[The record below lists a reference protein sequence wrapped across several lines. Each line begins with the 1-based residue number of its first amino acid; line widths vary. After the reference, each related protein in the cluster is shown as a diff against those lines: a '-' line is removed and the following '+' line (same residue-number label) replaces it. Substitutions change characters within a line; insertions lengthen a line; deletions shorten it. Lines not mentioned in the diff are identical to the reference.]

1 MVPSDSELAVL
12 LARLDVTTHNQ
23 TLGRLGEDAAAR
35 WYEEH
40 GYVVVERNWHGDA
53 GELDLIAVRFVRR
66 RPQVAAFIEVKT
78 RTSQRFGAGVLAVGP
93 KKQDRIRRLSGQ
105 WLSLQRARVET
116 IRFDIVDV
124 DGNGHLKVYE
134 AAF

>member
-1 MVPSDSELAVL
+1 MPSDSELAVL
-12 LARLDVTTHNQ
+12 LARLNVTTHNQ

-35 WYEEH
+35 WYEAH

-66 RPQVAAFIEVKT
+66 RPQIAAFIEVKT

-93 KKQDRIRRLSGQ
+93 KKQERIRRLSGQ

-124 DGNGHLKVYE
+124 DGDGHLQVYE

>member
-1 MVPSDSELAVL
+1 VVPSDSELAVL
-12 LARLDVTTHNQ
+12 PARFIVTTHNQ

-35 WYEEH
+35 WYEEQ
-40 GYVVVERNWHGDA
+40 GFVVVERNWHGEA

-66 RPQVAAFIEVKT
+66 RPQVAAFVEVKT
-78 RTSQRFGAGVLAVGP
+78 RTSQRFGAGVLAVGH
-93 KKQDRIRRLSGQ
+93 KKQERIRRLSGQ
-105 WLSLQRARVET
+105 WLSQQRARVQT

-124 DGNGHLKVYE
+124 DGRGHLTVYE

>member
-1 MVPSDSELAVL
+1 VVPSDSELAVL
-12 LARLDVTTHNQ
+12 PARFIVTTHNQ

-40 GYVVVERNWHGDA
+40 GYAVVERNWRGDA
-53 GELDLIAVRFVRR
+53 GELDLVAVRFVRR
-66 RPQVAAFIEVKT
+66 RPQIAAFVEVKT
-78 RTSQRFGAGVLAVGP
+78 RTSQRFGAGVLAVGH
-93 KKQDRIRRLSGQ
+93 KKQERIRRLSGQ
-105 WLSLQRARVET
+105 WLSEQRARIET

-124 DGNGHLKVYE
+124 DGHGHLTVYE

>member
-12 LARLDVTTHNQ
+12 PARFIVTTHNQ

-35 WYEEH
+35 WYEEQ
-40 GYVVVERNWHGDA
+40 GFVVVERNWHGEA

-66 RPQVAAFIEVKT
+66 RPQVAAFVEVKT
-78 RTSQRFGAGVLAVGP
+78 RTSQRFGAGVLAVGH
-93 KKQDRIRRLSGQ
+93 KKQERIRRLSGQ
-105 WLSLQRARVET
+105 WLSQQRARVQT

-124 DGNGHLKVYE
+124 DGRGHLTVYE